1 MGDGQTREGG
11 WGHRAVATFAREV
24 LLRGTVF
31 PLLRLIA
38 PVTVRGGGNLRG
50 LTGPVIVAAN
60 HVSHLDTPTLLMI
73 LPASIRRRLV
83 VAAAADYFYRGRV
96 RGAAVSLLFG
106 TIPFERGEESDR
118 SLARCE
124 TLLNDG
130 RSLLLFPEGTRSQTG
145 ELGRV
150 RSGVAVLATRT
161 RTPVVPVY
169 VHGMADLLP
178 KGRRA
183 PLPGA
188 LVADVGVLLTPA
200 ATEGV
205 PDFRDR
211 IAASLESLARRR
223 PSWGHGISE

>member
-1 MGDGQTREGG
+1 MGHGQPRASG
-11 WGHRAVATFAREV
+11 WGHHTVTTFVREV

-38 PVTVRGGGNLRG
+38 PVTVRGRANLRG
-50 LTGPVIVAAN
+50 LRGPVIVASN
-60 HVSHLDTPTLLMI
+60 HVSHLDTPTVLMVV
-73 LPASIRRRLV
+73 PASVRRRLA
-83 VAAAADYFYRGRV
+83 VAAAADYFYRSRL

-106 TIPFERGEESDR
+106 AIPFERGEESDR

-124 TLLNDG
+124 ALLEEG

-161 RTPVVPVY
+161 GTPVVPVY

-188 LVADVGVLLTPA
+188 LVADVGAPLSPGS
-200 ATEGV
+200 TESV
-205 PDFRDR
+205 PEFRDR
-211 IAASLESLARRR
+211 VAAALESLARRR
-223 PSWGHGISE
+223 PPWGEGIAQ